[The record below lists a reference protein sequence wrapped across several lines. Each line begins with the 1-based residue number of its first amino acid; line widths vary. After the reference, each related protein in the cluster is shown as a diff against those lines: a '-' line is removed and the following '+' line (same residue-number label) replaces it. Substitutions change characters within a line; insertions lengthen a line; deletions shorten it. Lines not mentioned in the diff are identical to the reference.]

1 MFSSTLNEYIYSMVC
16 MHFMSFYLLF
26 TTYYFGLS
34 VRKSQSGVYGQE
46 QGLARIVKFGIHV
59 ADVKLHVIY
68 FPDSE
73 QQRC

>member
-34 VRKSQSGVYGQE
+34 VRKSQWQE